1 MEEIDRL
8 SAIETIGLITTVMV
22 NQIIFNIPNIILQSS
37 GSSAWL
43 NIIFIGIIAILFV
56 KIICQIFNK
65 FPNQDIVDVAKFAGG
80 NTFKTMST
88 TDTINVE
95 VCSQCHPFYTGKQN
109 FGGRKGQVEKFN
121 KKYGFD
127 KAAK

>member
-1 MEEIDRL
+1 MEKIDRL

-56 KIICQIFNK
+56 KII
-65 FPNQDIVDVAKFAGG
+65 
-80 NTFKTMST
+80 
-88 TDTINVE
+88 
-95 VCSQCHPFYTGKQN
+95 
-109 FGGRKGQVEKFN
+109 
-121 KKYGFD
+121 
-127 KAAK
+127 